1 VRRAR
6 RGDEGHRMAQT
17 AFWPF
22 AAGAPPCSRNSVE
35 HHCLSVAGER
45 AADPHCLL
53 SPHSLSSLGTP
64 SLCHCTGQCSWTP
77 PRHSTHHNIHATAP
91 RSWPALLCHR
101 PAATSLTSLLHVH
114 FTTAQITLCI
124 GGAGMDYFLKVKN
137 ASLKVASQGINL
149 IQTVGQDM
157 GLSAT
162 AAAEKTPVDEFTQRF
177 QSTYCRCCMIIECA
191 VSCKSNCPPVPCRA
205 ALCLPCPPPGPCS
218 HMPNIG

>member
-1 VRRAR
+1 MLSEFRR
-6 RGDEGHRMAQT
+6 T
-17 AFWPF
+17 P
-22 AAGAPPCSRNSVE
+22 
-35 HHCLSVAGER
+35 LSVAGER

-53 SPHSLSSLGTP
+53 SLLTPFRSSLPHYCAAG
-64 SLCHCTGQCSWTP
+64 LHHA
-77 PRHSTHHNIHATAP
+77 RHSTHHNIHATAP

-191 VSCKSNCPPVPCRA
+191 VSCKSNCPPVPRRA